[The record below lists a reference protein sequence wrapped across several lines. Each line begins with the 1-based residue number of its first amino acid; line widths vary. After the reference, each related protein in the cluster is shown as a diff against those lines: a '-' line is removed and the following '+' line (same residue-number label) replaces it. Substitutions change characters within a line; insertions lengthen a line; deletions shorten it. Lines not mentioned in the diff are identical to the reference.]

1 MVIFSTGFNYKTAPV
16 EIREKLAITE
26 NNYGLIL
33 EKLNSIEDVYEI
45 CVISTCNRV
54 ELYGVSNDNV
64 GKVKEE
70 ILRILS
76 QYSAVPVNTLKDYL
90 FFYTNK
96 EAIRHIFRVSSSLD
110 SMVIGEPQIVCQ
122 FKDSFT
128 KAKEYKAVR
137 HILTRLFD
145 KALNVSKKIRTST
158 GISRRAVSVSYA
170 AVLLA
175 KKIFGDLKDKNV
187 LIIGAGEMAELA
199 AKHLHSLNV
208 KHIFVSNRTFE
219 KAVELADKF
228 SGSAI
233 RFEKIQ
239 EFLPEADIII
249 VSTGAKEPILKKE
262 DVKRAT
268 KSRKDPLF
276 IIDISVP
283 RNVEESINEL
293 EGVYLYNID
302 DLKQVVNS
310 NLEERKMEAQRAEF
324 IIDEEVE
331 KFVKWLNTL
340 KVSPVISSVRDY
352 ADKLRQQQLEKLFK
366 QMPYLNE
373 KERETID
380 LAMRSLINK
389 LLHRPTMYIK
399 DKAAKEGNTE
409 VVKIFEDMFSSKWDF
424 RKKGKNLEEIE
435 DIVREEQ

>member
-33 EKLNSIEDVYEI
+33 EKLNSIEDIYEI

-64 GKVKEE
+64 EKLKEE

-76 QYSAVPVNTLKDYL
+76 QYSTVPVNTLKDYL

-158 GISRRAVSVSYA
+158 GISRRAVSISYA

-262 DVKRAT
+262 DVKRAI

-283 RNVEESINEL
+283 RNVEESVNEL

-310 NLEERKMEAQRAEF
+310 NLEERKIEAQRAEF

-340 KVSPVISSVRDY
+340 KVSPIISSVRDY

-424 RKKGKNLEEIE
+424 RKKGKSLEEIE

>member
-33 EKLNSIEDVYEI
+33 EKLNSIEDIYEI

-64 GKVKEE
+64 EKVKEE

-76 QYSAVPVNTLKDYL
+76 QYSTVPVNTLKDYL
-90 FFYTNK
+90 FFHTNK

-158 GISRRAVSVSYA
+158 GISRRAVSISYA

-219 KAVELADKF
+219 KAVELAYKF

-262 DVKRAT
+262 DVKRAI
-268 KSRKDPLF
+268 KNRKDPLF

-283 RNVEESINEL
+283 RNVEESVNEL

-310 NLEERKMEAQRAEF
+310 NLEERKIEAQRAEF

-340 KVSPVISSVRDY
+340 KVSPIISSVRDY

-424 RKKGKNLEEIE
+424 RKKGKSLEEIE
-435 DIVREEQ
+435 DIVREE

>member
-26 NNYGLIL
+26 NNYGSIL

-64 GKVKEE
+64 EKVKEE

-76 QYSAVPVNTLKDYL
+76 QYSTVPVSTLKDYL

-158 GISRRAVSVSYA
+158 GISRRAVSISYA

-262 DVKRAT
+262 DVKRAI

-283 RNVEESINEL
+283 RNVEESVNEL

-340 KVSPVISSVRDY
+340 KVSPIISSVRDY

-399 DKAAKEGNTE
+399 DKAAKERNTE
-409 VVKIFEDMFSSKWDF
+409 VVKIFEDMFSSKWDL
-424 RKKGKNLEEIE
+424 RKKSKSLEEIE

>member
-435 DIVREEQ
+435 DIVRKEQ

>member
-64 GKVKEE
+64 EKVKEE

-76 QYSAVPVNTLKDYL
+76 QYSTVPVSTLKDYL

-158 GISRRAVSVSYA
+158 GISRRAVSISYA

-262 DVKRAT
+262 DVKRAI

-283 RNVEESINEL
+283 RNVEESVNEL

-340 KVSPVISSVRDY
+340 KVSPIISSVRDY

-399 DKAAKEGNTE
+399 DKAAKERNTE
-409 VVKIFEDMFSSKWDF
+409 VVKIFEDMFSSKWDL
-424 RKKGKNLEEIE
+424 RKKSKSLEEIE